1 MSDITPPA
9 LDLPVICDKGIH
21 ITAAIPGFE
30 LDFDFERPCTLQSQ
44 IKGATQGRTGPFLLE
59 SIIEE

>member
-1 MSDITPPA
+1 MSDITLPA
-9 LDLPVICDKGIH
+9 LDLPVTCDKGIH

-30 LDFDFERPCTLQSQ
+30 FEFDFERPCTLQSQ
-44 IKGATQGRTGPFLLE
+44 IKGATQGRTGPLLLE